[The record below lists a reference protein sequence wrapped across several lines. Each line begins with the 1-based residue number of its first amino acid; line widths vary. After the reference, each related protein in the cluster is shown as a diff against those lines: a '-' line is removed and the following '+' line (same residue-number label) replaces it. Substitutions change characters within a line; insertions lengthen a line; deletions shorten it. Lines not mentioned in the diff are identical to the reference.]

1 MITKKVLIFG
11 ASGQVGRYCIR
22 RLVKNNYKV
31 TAVTRNIHKKGYML
45 KTQAPIG
52 YLDIVETSI
61 FDDNRI
67 NELISKADICLNLV
81 GILFETKNNKFENI
95 HSKFPQRL
103 AQICKQK
110 KVKFLHV
117 SALGLSKAH
126 DSKYASSKILGEK
139 NIREIL
145 PEATIVKPSLVY
157 SVDDNFTTKFMSILN
172 IFPFFPLYYDGE
184 TKFTPIHVS
193 DLAELIFFIISNEIY
208 SKDIEAIGP
217 EVINFK
223 EILNILSKC
232 INKKRIFIRIPI
244 IFAKLSSFF
253 IEKLPNPIIT
263 SDQLRLLKYDNI
275 KSEKG
280 ISNFDIGCP
289 SELYFQKTVMK
300 YSYNWRDGGQFSNM
314 DMDTKK

>member
-31 TAVTRNIHKKGYML
+31 TAVTRNAHKSGYKL

-52 YLDIVETSI
+52 YLDIIQASI
-61 FDDNRI
+61 FDDNKI
-67 NELISKADICLNLV
+67 TELISKADICLNLV
-81 GILFETKNNKFENI
+81 GILFETKNSRFEDV

-103 AQICKQK
+103 SQICKQK
-110 KVKFLHV
+110 KVKFLHL
-117 SALGLSKAH
+117 SALGLNKAQ

-145 PEATIVKPSLVY
+145 PEATIIKPSLVY
-157 SVDDNFTTKFMSILN
+157 SVDDSFTTKFMSILS
-172 IFPFFPLYYDGE
+172 IIPFFPLYYDGK
-184 TKFTPIHVS
+184 TKFTPIHAS
-193 DLAELIFFIISNEIY
+193 ELAELIFFIISNEIY

-223 EILNILSKC
+223 EIINILSRC
-232 INKKRIFIRIPI
+232 INKKRVLIPVPI

-275 KSEKG
+275 KSSNG
-280 ISNFDIGCP
+280 ISNFDIGFP
-289 SELYFQKTVMK
+289 SKLYFQKMVMK
-300 YSYNWRDGGQFSNM
+300 YAFNWRDGGQFSNV
-314 DMDTKK
+314 DKDTPK

>member
-31 TAVTRNIHKKGYML
+31 TAVTRNIHKKGYKL

-52 YLDIVETSI
+52 YLDIVEASI
-61 FDDNRI
+61 FDDNKI

-81 GILFETKNNKFENI
+81 GILFETKNNKFEDI

-103 AQICKQK
+103 AQICKQRR
-110 KVKFLHV
+110 VKFLHV
-117 SALGLSKAH
+117 SALGLNKAY

-145 PEATIVKPSLVY
+145 SEATIVKPSLVY
-157 SVDDNFTTKFMSILN
+157 SVDDDFTTKFMSILN
-172 IFPFFPLYYDGE
+172 IFPFFPLYYNGK

-223 EILNILSKC
+223 EILNILSTC
-232 INKKRIFIRIPI
+232 INKKRILIPIPI

-253 IEKLPNPIIT
+253 MEKLPNPIIT

-275 KSEKG
+275 KSDRG

-289 SELYFQKTVMK
+289 SELYFKKTVMK
-300 YSYNWRDGGQFSNM
+300 YAFNWRDGGQFSNI
-314 DMDTKK
+314 DTETNK